1 MLQGMVPFLDFL
13 TFLYFP
19 LSVDQESVKGDV
31 MGLELLQMDV
41 GWGNREFHGM
51 VKKEKKVAGGVCV

>member
-19 LSVDQESVKGDV
+19 LSIDQDSVKGDV
-31 MGLELLQMDV
+31 MGLELLQRDV
-41 GWGNREFHGM
+41 GWGSREST
-51 VKKEKKVAGGVCV
+51 EW